1 MEKLRVTGGARL
13 AGEVRIQGAKNAVLP
28 LLGAVL
34 LTKEPVFIH
43 NCPHISDVENM
54 CGILRYLGACCEWR
68 ENGLWVCT
76 EPAGRFEMPQKLSK
90 ELRSSIFMLGAVLAR
105 FGRAVF
111 YYPGGCEIGSRPID
125 LHLKG
130 LRGLNVEI
138 VEEGGLIC
146 CDGSR
151 MCGGEILLDYP
162 SVGATEN
169 IMMAATAA
177 KGRTVI
183 RNTAREP
190 EVADLARALNRM
202 GASVFGAGSSTITV
216 EGGQRLCGMEFV
228 PVPDRIAAGTYLCGA
243 AMTGGDVTVTGVI
256 PEHMRSILHKLGECG
271 CAVTVSDD
279 AIRAIGP
286 KRPQELTV
294 VETLPYPGFPTD
306 MQAAFLALCTV
317 AEGTSVLVENVFDN
331 RFRTAS
337 ELARMNANITVKD
350 RMAIVRGVKQLSGAE
365 VTACDLR
372 GGAALVLAG
381 LRAAGTTVV
390 SRVECIDRGYEC
402 IEGVLCSLGAQVERV
417 PG

>member
-1 MEKLRVTGGARL
+1 M
-13 AGEVRIQGAKNAVLP
+13 
-28 LLGAVL
+28 
-34 LTKEPVFIH
+34 
-43 NCPHISDVENM
+43 
-54 CGILRYLGACCEWR
+54 
-68 ENGLWVCT
+68 
-76 EPAGRFEMPQKLSK
+76 
-90 ELRSSIFMLGAVLAR
+90 
-105 FGRAVF
+105 
-111 YYPGGCEIGSRPID
+111 
-125 LHLKG
+125 
-130 LRGLNVEI
+130 
-138 VEEGGLIC
+138 GLIC

-279 AIRAIGP
+279 AIPRGRP

-331 RFRTAS
+331 RFRHRLRACAHERQHHRKGPHGHCARGQTAFGRRGNG
-337 ELARMNANITVKD
+337 LRPAR
-350 RMAIVRGVKQLSGAE
+350 RCGAG
-365 VTACDLR
+365 A
-372 GGAALVLAG
+372 GGAAGGGHDRRQPGGVHRPRLRVHRGRPLFSGGAGGARAGADFCLA
-381 LRAAGTTVV
+381 V
-390 SRVECIDRGYEC
+390 CQK
-402 IEGVLCSLGAQVERV
+402 GAEKPKN
-417 PG
+417 PGRF